1 MNLTFNDK
9 YMCPFCAYIGIVA
22 TFRKKNENGTYNR
35 KTFQCPECHQV
46 MRRNTLMRDITA
58 REWAIWLY
66 ASIKVWNKKGDKFY
80 DRIAKTP
87 TGKFVLAQRVYD
99 MGLADDFWNG
109 WKEAKTYDEERLKS
123 VVSNAYIPKKV
134 QTRLI

>member
-1 MNLTFNDK
+1 
-9 YMCPFCAYIGIVA
+9 
-22 TFRKKNENGTYNR
+22 
-35 KTFQCPECHQV
+35 
-46 MRRNTLMRDITA
+46 MRDITA